1 MIDMHNHILY
11 GIDDGCKTIE
21 ESIETIKNMKKIGFN
36 SIVLTPHYIEDSL
49 FKANNNLKLERL
61 EKLKEELLKN
71 NIDVNL
77 FLGNEIFINESINE
91 LIINKEIRSI
101 NNTRYILIELPFNN
115 QILNLD
121 DYLYELKLKGYK
133 IIIAHPERYTFTQ
146 EEPEIIYQLA
156 NQGVLMQSNYGS
168 IIGQYGKKAQV
179 IVEKMLENNLVH
191 FLGSDVHRHNSIYT
205 KIEPA
210 IHKIKAIVGQSE
222 FDKISHFNAMNVI
235 RNERVE
241 VEEPEPIKLTLADKM
256 RMSLK

>member
-21 ESIETIKNMKKIGFN
+21 ESIETIKKMKKIGFN
-36 SIVLTPHYIEDSL
+36 TIVLTPHYIEDSL

-61 EKLKEELLKN
+61 EILKEELLKN

-133 IIIAHPERYTFTQ
+133 IIIAHPERYTYFKDNY
-146 EEPEIIYQLA
+146 EEARKLYDS
-156 NQGVLMQSNYGS
+156 GVLFQVNYGS
-168 IIGQYGKKAQV
+168 IIGQYGSSSLKLVKKLLKDDMV
-179 IVEKMLENNLVH
+179 DFI
-191 FLGSDVHRHNSIYT
+191 STD
-205 KIEPA
+205 
-210 IHKIKAIVGQSE
+210 IHKPSSSL
-222 FDKISHFNAMNVI
+222 FDKFDDIKHKIIKIIGEDKFKDISYNNILKVI
-235 RNERVE
+235 NDED
-241 VEEPEPIKLTLADKM
+241 I
-256 RMSLK
+256 

>member
-36 SIVLTPHYIEDSL
+36 NIVLTPHYIEDSS
-49 FKANNNLKLERL
+49 FKANNNLKLQKL
-61 EKLKEELLKN
+61 EILKEELLKN

-133 IIIAHPERYTFTQ
+133 IIIAHPERYTYFKDNYK
-146 EEPEIIYQLA
+146 EARKLYDS
-156 NQGVLMQSNYGS
+156 GVLFQVNYGS
-168 IIGQYGKKAQV
+168 IIGQYGSSSLKLVKKLLKDDMV
-179 IVEKMLENNLVH
+179 DFI
-191 FLGSDVHRHNSIYT
+191 STD
-205 KIEPA
+205 
-210 IHKIKAIVGQSE
+210 IHKPSSSL
-222 FDKISHFNAMNVI
+222 FDKFDDIKHKIIKIIGEDKFKDISYNNILKVI
-235 RNERVE
+235 NDED
-241 VEEPEPIKLTLADKM
+241 I
-256 RMSLK
+256 

>member
-36 SIVLTPHYIEDSL
+36 TIVLTPHYIEDSS
-49 FKANNNLKLERL
+49 FKANNNLKLQRL
-61 EKLKEELLKN
+61 EILKEELLKN

-133 IIIAHPERYTFTQ
+133 IIIAHPERYTYFKDNYK
-146 EEPEIIYQLA
+146 EARKLYDS
-156 NQGVLMQSNYGS
+156 GVLFQVNYGS
-168 IIGQYGKKAQV
+168 IIGQYGSSSLKLVKKLLKDDMV
-179 IVEKMLENNLVH
+179 DFI
-191 FLGSDVHRHNSIYT
+191 STD
-205 KIEPA
+205 
-210 IHKIKAIVGQSE
+210 IHKPSSSL
-222 FDKISHFNAMNVI
+222 FDKFDDIKHKIIKIIGEDKFKDISYNNILKVI
-235 RNERVE
+235 NDED
-241 VEEPEPIKLTLADKM
+241 I
-256 RMSLK
+256 

>member
-21 ESIETIKNMKKIGFN
+21 ESIETIKNMKKMGFN
-36 SIVLTPHYIEDSL
+36 TIVLTPHYIEDSS
-49 FKANNNLKLERL
+49 FKANNNLKLQRL
-61 EKLKEELLKN
+61 EILKEELLKN

-133 IIIAHPERYTFTQ
+133 IIIAHPERYTYFKDNY
-146 EEPEIIYQLA
+146 EEARKLYDS
-156 NQGVLMQSNYGS
+156 GVLFQVNYGS
-168 IIGQYGKKAQV
+168 IIGQYGSSSLKLVKKLLKDDMV
-179 IVEKMLENNLVH
+179 DFI
-191 FLGSDVHRHNSIYT
+191 STD
-205 KIEPA
+205 
-210 IHKIKAIVGQSE
+210 IHKPSSSL
-222 FDKISHFNAMNVI
+222 FDKFDDIKHKIIKIIGEDKFKDISYNNILKVI
-235 RNERVE
+235 NDED
-241 VEEPEPIKLTLADKM
+241 I
-256 RMSLK
+256 

>member
-36 SIVLTPHYIEDSL
+36 SIVLTPHYIEDSS
-49 FKANNNLKLERL
+49 FKANNNLKLQRL
-61 EKLKEELLKN
+61 EILKEELLKN

-77 FLGNEIFINESINE
+77 FLGNEILINESINE

-133 IIIAHPERYTFTQ
+133 IIAHPERYTYFKDNY
-146 EEPEIIYQLA
+146 EEARKLYDS
-156 NQGVLMQSNYGS
+156 GVLFQVNYGS
-168 IIGQYGKKAQV
+168 IIGQYGSSSLKLVKKLLKDDMV
-179 IVEKMLENNLVH
+179 DFI
-191 FLGSDVHRHNSIYT
+191 STD
-205 KIEPA
+205 
-210 IHKIKAIVGQSE
+210 IHKPSSSL
-222 FDKISHFNAMNVI
+222 FDKFDDIKHKLIKIIGEDKFKDISYNNILKVI
-235 RNERVE
+235 NDED
-241 VEEPEPIKLTLADKM
+241 I
-256 RMSLK
+256 

>member
-36 SIVLTPHYIEDSL
+36 SIVLTPHYIEDSS

-61 EKLKEELLKN
+61 EILKEELLKN

-133 IIIAHPERYTFTQ
+133 IIIAHPERYTYFKDNYK
-146 EEPEIIYQLA
+146 EARKLYDS
-156 NQGVLMQSNYGS
+156 GVLFQVNYGS
-168 IIGQYGKKAQV
+168 IIGQYGSSSLKLVKKLLKDDMV
-179 IVEKMLENNLVH
+179 DFI
-191 FLGSDVHRHNSIYT
+191 STD
-205 KIEPA
+205 
-210 IHKIKAIVGQSE
+210 IHKPSSSL
-222 FDKISHFNAMNVI
+222 FDKFDDIKYKIIKIIGEDKFKDISYNNILKVI
-235 RNERVE
+235 NDED
-241 VEEPEPIKLTLADKM
+241 I
-256 RMSLK
+256 

>member
-36 SIVLTPHYIEDSL
+36 SIVLTPHYIEDSS

-61 EKLKEELLKN
+61 EILKEELLKN

-133 IIIAHPERYTFTQ
+133 IIIAHPERYTYFKDNYK
-146 EEPEIIYQLA
+146 EARKLYDS
-156 NQGVLMQSNYGS
+156 GVLFQVNYGS
-168 IIGQYGKKAQV
+168 IIGQYGSSSLKLVKKLLKDDMV
-179 IVEKMLENNLVH
+179 DFI
-191 FLGSDVHRHNSIYT
+191 STD
-205 KIEPA
+205 
-210 IHKIKAIVGQSE
+210 IHKPSSSL
-222 FDKISHFNAMNVI
+222 FDKFDDIKHKIIKIIGEDKFKDISYNNILKVI
-235 RNERVE
+235 NDED
-241 VEEPEPIKLTLADKM
+241 I
-256 RMSLK
+256 

>member
-36 SIVLTPHYIEDSL
+36 NIVLTPHYIEDSS
-49 FKANNNLKLERL
+49 FKANNNLKLQKL
-61 EKLKEELLKN
+61 EILKEELLKN

-133 IIIAHPERYTFTQ
+133 IIIAHPERYTYFKDNY
-146 EEPEIIYQLA
+146 EEARKLYDS
-156 NQGVLMQSNYGS
+156 GVLFQVNYGS
-168 IIGQYGKKAQV
+168 IIGQYGSSSLKLVKKLLKDDMV
-179 IVEKMLENNLVH
+179 DFI
-191 FLGSDVHRHNSIYT
+191 STD
-205 KIEPA
+205 
-210 IHKIKAIVGQSE
+210 IHKPSSSL
-222 FDKISHFNAMNVI
+222 FDKFDDIKHKIIKIIGEDKFKDISYNNILKVI
-235 RNERVE
+235 NDED
-241 VEEPEPIKLTLADKM
+241 I
-256 RMSLK
+256 

>member
-21 ESIETIKNMKKIGFN
+21 ESIETIKKMKKIGFN
-36 SIVLTPHYIEDSL
+36 NIVLTPHYIEDSS
-49 FKANNNLKLERL
+49 FNANNNLKLQKL
-61 EKLKEELLKN
+61 EILKEELLKN

-133 IIIAHPERYTFTQ
+133 IIIAHPERYTYFKDNY
-146 EEPEIIYQLA
+146 EEARKLYDS
-156 NQGVLMQSNYGS
+156 GVLFQVNYGS
-168 IIGQYGKKAQV
+168 IIGQYGSSSLKLVKKLLKDDMV
-179 IVEKMLENNLVH
+179 DFI
-191 FLGSDVHRHNSIYT
+191 STD
-205 KIEPA
+205 
-210 IHKIKAIVGQSE
+210 IHKPSSSL
-222 FDKISHFNAMNVI
+222 FDKFDDIKHKIIKIIGEDKFKDISYNNILKVI
-235 RNERVE
+235 NDED
-241 VEEPEPIKLTLADKM
+241 I
-256 RMSLK
+256 

>member
-36 SIVLTPHYIEDSL
+36 TIVLTPHYIEDSS
-49 FKANNNLKLERL
+49 FKANNNLKLLRL
-61 EKLKEELLKN
+61 EILKEELLKN

-133 IIIAHPERYTFTQ
+133 IIIAHPERYTYFKDNY
-146 EEPEIIYQLA
+146 EEARKLYDS
-156 NQGVLMQSNYGS
+156 GVLFQVNYGS
-168 IIGQYGKKAQV
+168 IIGQYGSSSLKLVKKLLKDDMV
-179 IVEKMLENNLVH
+179 DFI
-191 FLGSDVHRHNSIYT
+191 STD
-205 KIEPA
+205 
-210 IHKIKAIVGQSE
+210 IHKPSSSL
-222 FDKISHFNAMNVI
+222 FDKFDDIKHKIIKIIGEDKFKDISYNNILKVI
-235 RNERVE
+235 NDED
-241 VEEPEPIKLTLADKM
+241 I
-256 RMSLK
+256 

>member
-1 MIDMHNHILY
+1 MIDMHNHILN

-36 SIVLTPHYIEDSL
+36 SIVLTPHYIEDSS
-49 FKANNNLKLERL
+49 FNANNNLKLQRL
-61 EKLKEELLKN
+61 EILKEELLKN

-133 IIIAHPERYTFTQ
+133 IIIAHPERYTYFKDNY
-146 EEPEIIYQLA
+146 EEARKLYDS
-156 NQGVLMQSNYGS
+156 GVLFQVNYGS
-168 IIGQYGKKAQV
+168 IIGQYGSSSLKLVKKLLKDDMV
-179 IVEKMLENNLVH
+179 DFI
-191 FLGSDVHRHNSIYT
+191 STD
-205 KIEPA
+205 
-210 IHKIKAIVGQSE
+210 IHKPSSSL
-222 FDKISHFNAMNVI
+222 FDKFDDIKHKIIKIIGEDKFKDISYNNILKVI
-235 RNERVE
+235 NDED
-241 VEEPEPIKLTLADKM
+241 I
-256 RMSLK
+256 

>member
-36 SIVLTPHYIEDSL
+36 SIILTPHYIEDSS

-61 EKLKEELLKN
+61 EILKEELLKN

-133 IIIAHPERYTFTQ
+133 IIIAHPERYTYFKDNYK
-146 EEPEIIYQLA
+146 EARKLY
-156 NQGVLMQSNYGS
+156 NSGVLFQVNYGS
-168 IIGQYGKKAQV
+168 IIGQYGSSSLKLVKKLLKDDMV
-179 IVEKMLENNLVH
+179 DFI
-191 FLGSDVHRHNSIYT
+191 STD
-205 KIEPA
+205 
-210 IHKIKAIVGQSE
+210 IHKPSSSL
-222 FDKISHFNAMNVI
+222 FDKFDDIKYKIIKIIGEDKFKDISYNNILKVI
-235 RNERVE
+235 NDED
-241 VEEPEPIKLTLADKM
+241 I
-256 RMSLK
+256 

>member
-36 SIVLTPHYIEDSL
+36 SIVLTPHYIEDSS
-49 FKANNNLKLERL
+49 FKANNNLKLQRL
-61 EKLKEELLKN
+61 EILKEELLKN

-133 IIIAHPERYTFTQ
+133 IIIAHPERYTYFKDNY
-146 EEPEIIYQLA
+146 EEARKLY
-156 NQGVLMQSNYGS
+156 NSGVLFQVNYGS
-168 IIGQYGKKAQV
+168 IIGQYGNGSKK
-179 IVEKMLENNLVH
+179 LVKKLLKDNMVD
-191 FLGSDVHRHNSIYT
+191 FISTDVHKPNS
-205 KIEPA
+205 
-210 IHKIKAIVGQSE
+210 SL
-222 FDKISHFNAMNVI
+222 FDKFDLIKRKIIKITGEDKFKEITCNNMLKVI
-235 RNERVE
+235 NDED
-241 VEEPEPIKLTLADKM
+241 I
-256 RMSLK
+256 